1 MPLCA
6 IGILVLAAATQVQSA
21 SVKYPGTY
29 LTPKPKPPGGAW
41 HGSYL
46 YQNMLVNGSYDK
58 RAYPTNQTVVMN
70 FQIEEVSEI
79 STKEGKVRVVGG
91 VRLWWVDDRLRYPS
105 SALQPG
111 VPGLLVQ
118 KNDIWW
124 PDDIT
129 MVNTM
134 EIRNHEATTSV
145 VRVLPDGSCYT
156 STVKE
161 YSILCPMNVKDF
173 PFDVQTCVINTES
186 WLRPA
191 GVVRLVGTGRSNGG
205 LIKAHPAPKKPVSN
219 LEFDLS
225 DGGFETFYYCNTYG
239 AQNLCYSSVNF
250 YLRLTRHP
258 DYYVSMLVVPVAL
271 LGYLAWCGMFIDKKA
286 APARVGLNLTIC
298 LTQAA
303 LQIPVAQFVPVN
315 RDGTWIGTFQTT
327 AFTFAAWAALEY
339 TIVNY
344 FVSRKRMKLETGLL
358 PLAWLL
364 RMFHMAFRVPEV
376 STDPD
381 ANAAGMAAPSD
392 PTLEEQIKPAVQQVF
407 SRYDLD
413 GSGFIDTAEEF
424 DQLTT
429 YLLFTSG
436 HIAPMNHQ
444 AVAEK
449 MKHMHALKPE
459 SLRAMKI
466 DVDIY
471 TKWFADAA
479 GVGIPKAAHPAQ
491 QSGTEL
497 ELGPSATGIDH
508 VGSGS
513 TLYSWP
519 PSSRDFADWVETFTR
534 TAYFVAWTGYL
545 TASWSSRPNQ

>member
-21 SVKYPGTY
+21 SVKHPGTY
-29 LTPKPKPPGGAW
+29 IAPKPTPPGGAW
-41 HGSYL
+41 HGNYL

-58 RAYPTNQTVVMN
+58 RAYPTNQAVVMS
-70 FQIEEVSEI
+70 FQIEEISEI
-79 STKEGKVRVVGG
+79 STKEGKVRLVGG

-105 SALQPG
+105 STLQPG

-118 KNDIWW
+118 KNDVWW
-124 PDDIT
+124 PNDVS

-134 EIRNHEATTSV
+134 EVRNHEATSSV
-145 VRVLPDGSCYT
+145 VRVFPDGSCYS

-161 YSILCPMNVKDF
+161 YSLLCPMKVQDF
-173 PFDVQTCVINTES
+173 PFDVQTCVISAES
-186 WLRPA
+186 WMRPA
-191 GVVRLVGTGRSNGG
+191 GVLRLTGSGRSSGG
-205 LIKAHPAPKKPVSN
+205 LIKAHAAPKKPVSN

-225 DGGFETFYYCNTYG
+225 DGGFETFYYCTPGNV
-239 AQNLCYSSVNF
+239 CYSSVNF
-250 YLRLTRHP
+250 YLRLKRHP

-286 APARVGLNLTIC
+286 APARVGLNITIC

-339 TIVNY
+339 IIVNY
-344 FVSRKRMKLETGLL
+344 FVSRKKMELETWLH
-358 PLAWLL
+358 PPAWVL
-364 RMFHMAFRVPEV
+364 RMFHMAFRTPDV
-376 STDPD
+376 SADPD

-392 PTLEEQIKPAVQQVF
+392 PTCTLEEQIKPAVQEVF

-436 HIAPMNHQ
+436 HIAPMNHE
-444 AVAEK
+444 AVSEK

-466 DVDIY
+466 DLDIY
-471 TKWFADAA
+471 TKWFVDAA
-479 GVGIPKAAHPAQ
+479 GVGMSKAAQPAQPAQ
-491 QSGTEL
+491 QAGTAL
-497 ELGPSATGIDH
+497 ELGPLENDPLPSEP
-508 VGSGS
+508 
-513 TLYSWP
+513 LYAWP

-534 TAYFVAWTGYL
+534 TAYFIAWTGYL
-545 TASWSSRPNQ
+545 TVMWSSRPNQ